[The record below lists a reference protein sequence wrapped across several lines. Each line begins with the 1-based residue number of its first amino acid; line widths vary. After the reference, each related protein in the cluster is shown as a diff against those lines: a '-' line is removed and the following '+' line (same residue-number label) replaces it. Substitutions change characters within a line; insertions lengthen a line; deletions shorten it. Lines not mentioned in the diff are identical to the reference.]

1 MIIFAAFGPSPHL
14 IRLCCSISTTTFTFT
29 CEQMKR
35 MDDKNKCSL
44 PHRFSFSFSSFCLLF
59 VYVYVLVLLSLPPFV
74 SLFFLLSKF
83 LSRISIFSLQSP
95 PSQPTNIVHCPR
107 VICART
113 LSPRPSSFRIWG
125 GRVLSVRLSSLSPAD
140 RFCLCFSRPLLRPPV
155 LSRTVRA
162 ASRFSS

>member
-59 VYVYVLVLLSLPPFV
+59 VYVLVLLSLPSFV
-74 SLFFLLSKF
+74 SLFF
-83 LSRISIFSLQSP
+83 RNFSPEFPSSPYSPPNQHRPLPPGSFAPALSP
-95 PSQPTNIVHCPR
+95 PSFVVSNLWACP
-107 VICART
+107 
-113 LSPRPSSFRIWG
+113 
-125 GRVLSVRLSSLSPAD
+125 LSVSLHSLPD